1 MSEELI
7 NAAKVVL
14 ANHYAFYVKAQNYH
28 WNVTGPDFVQYHDLF
43 GKIYEEVGGVI
54 DMLAEEIRAMDSYVP
69 GSFSRFAE
77 LSQIEEEQNVPTAM
91 EMIRR
96 LYNDI
101 AIMQNSIM
109 DAYHLAEENMQHGYS
124 NVLAERQDAF
134 NKHAWMLR
142 STLRI

>member
-1 MSEELI
+1 M
-7 NAAKVVL
+7 
-14 ANHYAFYVKAQNYH
+14 
-28 WNVTGPDFVQYHDLF
+28 
-43 GKIYEEVGGVI
+43 
-54 DMLAEEIRAMDSYVP
+54 
-69 GSFSRFAE
+69 
-77 LSQIEEEQNVPTAM
+77 
-91 EMIRR
+91 
-96 LYNDI
+96 

>member
-1 MSEELI
+1 
-7 NAAKVVL
+7 
-14 ANHYAFYVKAQNYH
+14 
-28 WNVTGPDFVQYHDLF
+28 LF